1 MTQFGFKGFRQVF
14 IWLSLGWLPVCV
26 AAPIPGTSTSTLVS
40 EKPQL
45 YRSSNGFEIHAG
57 KTSWYIQ
64 NTTTSSKNIESIFK
78 SPKLVKGLQASMTV
92 RVDQRAPDI
101 TFNQYLRKSIKDYA
115 RLGMEI
121 VKTHPVKVNQFTG
134 FMIDAVG
141 QNREKQLRQIVF
153 GKGQTMVILTCRDS
167 KENFK
172 SSIKECNEIFK
183 SFAWL

>member
-1 MTQFGFKGFRQVF
+1 MKFIFRKLQLLLLFFFLSPFHSGF
-14 IWLSLGWLPVCV
+14 

-45 YRSSNGFEIHAG
+45 YRSSSGFEIHAG
-57 KTSWYIQ
+57 GTSWYLQ

-92 RVDQRAPDI
+92 RVDQRDP
-101 TFNQYLRKSIKDYA
+101 TLSFKQYLRKSLKDYT
-115 RLGMEI
+115 RLGMNI
-121 VKTHPVKVNQFTG
+121 VKTQPIKVNNFTG
-134 FMIDAVG
+134 FMIDAIG

-167 KENFK
+167 REAFR

-183 SFAWL
+183 SFTWL